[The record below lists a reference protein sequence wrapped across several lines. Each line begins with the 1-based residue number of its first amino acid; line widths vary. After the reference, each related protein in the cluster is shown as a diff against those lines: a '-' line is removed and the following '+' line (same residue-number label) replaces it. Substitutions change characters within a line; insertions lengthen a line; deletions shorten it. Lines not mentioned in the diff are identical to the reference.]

1 MKRTSEYSVHER
13 IGYCLDWSR
22 SNAYSRM
29 LAQLAPNQTILDI
42 GTGTGLLAYLAI
54 RHGAKHVHC
63 IEKDAKTL
71 SLARSLIGDLPNV
84 SFELCDATTYVSSPS
99 DIQIHEI
106 LGNFPLDEHIHRIAR
121 NLRHLI
127 PNVIELF
134 EYEYESM
141 IETPQKIDRDLYDL
155 YVWEF
160 IERIQDG
167 SYDLSSI
174 RQQYLK
180 DHKPIGYREFSVL
193 HTIDIREQLTSS
205 ASLLEAVNR
214 GAMIGWRVRMGDQSY
229 DNVPRL
235 GNNWRVMRSYGL
247 ENKEFM
253 NRLMNGRGSH

>member
-1 MKRTSEYSVHER
+1 MNGIDER

-29 LAQLAPNQTILDI
+29 LAHLAPNQTVLDV
-42 GTGTGLLAYLAI
+42 GTGTGLLAYLAV

-63 IEKDAKTL
+63 IERDAKAL

-84 SFELCDATTYVSSPS
+84 SFELCDATTYAPPPS

-127 PNVIELF
+127 PNAIELF
-134 EYEYESM
+134 EYEYEC
-141 IETPQKIDRDLYDL
+141 IAETPQEIDRDLYDP

-160 IERIQDG
+160 IERMM
-167 SYDLSSI
+167 YDDLLSI
-174 RQQYLK
+174 RRRCLK
-180 DHKPIGYREFSVL
+180 DHVPIGYRESNVL
-193 HTIDIREQLTSS
+193 HTIDINADVRTPS
-205 ASLLEAVNR
+205 ASLIDAVNR

-247 ENKEFM
+247 GNKEFM
-253 NRLMNGRGSH
+253 NRLMGGRGAY